1 MRRTKRTGVIGAAV
15 TVTAIF
21 SVGPAAK
28 ARAFDADPEV
38 RAILAANAHAD
49 EPLGCAAI
57 LRAGGAPAAS
67 RIGAMAFDPDAIAA
81 RGLRYERLDQL
92 AMEHLMGVRGGVHA

>member
-1 MRRTKRTGVIGAAV
+1 MRTYRIL
-15 TVTAIF
+15 
-21 SVGPAAK
+21 AAK

-49 EPLGCAAI
+49 EPLGCASI
-57 LRAGGAPAAS
+57 LRTGGASAAAHLS
-67 RIGAMAFDPDAIAA
+67 PLAIDPEAIAA

-92 AMEHLMGVRGGVHA
+92 LMEHLMGVRGGAHA